1 MPFDVWVTFFVAWF
15 FLSIAPG
22 PDNIFVLMQSI
33 IYGKRDG
40 LWVVAGLCTGLIIHV
55 TLIAI
60 GVTAVIRASD
70 IAFTT
75 IKMLGALYLVYLAIL
90 AWKAPVTSVTVSKD
104 CALDQKKASA
114 LSLWRRGAFMNLTN
128 PKVIIFFLAFFPQ
141 FLTEGYSVSGQMLV
155 MGVTILV
162 TCALVFGGI
171 AVGAEYVR
179 SLISSPKIQQWINRI
194 GSVIFVML
202 AGNVLL
208 TS

>member
-104 CALDQKKASA
+104 CALEQKKASA

-141 FLTEGYSVSGQMLV
+141 FLTYQ
-155 MGVTILV
+155 
-162 TCALVFGGI
+162 
-171 AVGAEYVR
+171 
-179 SLISSPKIQQWINRI
+179 
-194 GSVIFVML
+194 IFPL
-202 AGNVLL
+202 YQIKQHLHL
-208 TS
+208 FLYFHT